1 MSTIKGRLRGTGNI
15 KVQTLKV
22 GATDVNLSTKS
33 INELQDVEATETDQG
48 YLQYDQSSDKWK
60 TTSTIDGGTF

>member
-1 MSTIKGRLRGTGNI
+1 MSIIKGKLRGTQNI

-33 INELQDVEATETDQG
+33 VNELQDVEATETDQG
-48 YLQYDQSSDKWK
+48 YLQYDLAADKWK

>member
-33 INELQDVEATETDQG
+33 IQELQDVDATETDKG
-48 YLQYDQSSDKWK
+48 DLQYDQASDKWK

>member
-1 MSTIKGRLRGTGNI
+1 MSIIKGKLRGSQNI

-22 GATDVNLSTKS
+22 GATDVNLSAKS
-33 INELQDVEATETDQG
+33 IQELQDVEATETDKG
-48 YLQYDQSSDKWK
+48 YLQYDQASDKWK